1 MDAKANHNITILV
14 VDDSSFLLKA
24 ESILLEAM
32 GYRVLTAENAYQAIQ
47 IISEQQVNLVITDYN
62 MPYIRGDELVFL
74 IHQRFPTLPVVVA
87 TSSEKTEI
95 EPIKQAGVLKIFKK
109 PLLEPQ
115 IKSLVEEVVDCN

>member
-1 MDAKANHNITILV
+1 METQVKHNITILV

-47 IISEQQVNLVITDYN
+47 VISEQPVNLVITDYN

-74 IHQRFPTLPVVVA
+74 IHQRFPRLLVVVA

-95 EPIKQAGVLKIFKK
+95 APIKQVGSLKIFKK
-109 PLLEPQ
+109 PLLEHQ
-115 IKSLVEEVVDCN
+115 VEELVQEVLGCC

>member
-47 IISEQQVNLVITDYN
+47 IISEQQVNLVI
-62 MPYIRGDELVFL
+62 I
-74 IHQRFPTLPVVVA
+74 I
-87 TSSEKTEI
+87 
-95 EPIKQAGVLKIFKK
+95 IKCCWSKRNYFQVW
-109 PLLEPQ
+109 PE
-115 IKSLVEEVVDCN
+115 